1 MRTSIPILMI
11 AMLAPAAASNGAAP
25 AGWDS
30 MFLAAD
36 STPKVL
42 APDVLSTGDDE
53 SHASVFPDGRTLY
66 FLKNTPSFDFYTIV
80 FSELRDGKWS
90 RPRTAPFSGHY
101 SDADI
106 VFTADGRRA
115 YFVSARPVDGKRR
128 ADMEIWTIERDASGR
143 WGEPRHVEEL
153 SSPTDEWFPN
163 LTADGTIYF
172 GSDRPGGVGGTDIWR
187 ARFVGGKFQPPENL
201 GTPVNSRG
209 DEIEPFV
216 SADEQT
222 LIIAAR
228 NRGDAVGAY
237 DLYISQRS
245 GGQWETPRNPGPPI
259 NSAGW
264 DFAPRLS
271 PDGRIFIFTS
281 NRGFGATGP
290 DRPLSFDQLERLLRS
305 PGNGLRDIYYVSAD
319 AILR

>member
-1 MRTSIPILMI
+1 MHSSILGVLI
-11 AMLAPAAASNGAAP
+11 AASWNALFPASDDAP
-25 AGWDS
+25 
-30 MFLAAD
+30 
-36 STPKVL
+36 KIL

-53 SHASVFPDGRTLY
+53 SHASMFPDGHTLY

-80 FSELRDGKWS
+80 YSELRGGKWT

-115 YFVSARPVDGKRR
+115 YFVSARPVDGQPRS
-128 ADMEIWTIERDASGR
+128 DMEIWTVERDAHGT
-143 WGEPRHVEEL
+143 WGEPRHVPEL

-172 GSDRPGGVGGTDIWR
+172 GSDRAGGVGGTDIWR
-187 ARFVGGKFQPPENL
+187 SRFVDGKFQPPENL
-201 GTPVNSRG
+201 GAPVNSKG
-209 DEIEPFV
+209 DEIEPFI
-216 SADEQT
+216 SPDEQL
-222 LIIAAR
+222 LIVAAR

-237 DLYISQRS
+237 DLYVSQRR
-245 GGQWETPRNPGPPI
+245 GERWDTPRHPGPPI
-259 NSAGW
+259 NSTAW
-264 DFAPRLS
+264 DFAPRLT

-281 NRGFGATGP
+281 NRGFGSRGP
-290 DRPLSFDQLERLLRS
+290 DRSLSFEQLERQLRS

-319 AILR
+319 ALLR

>member
-1 MRTSIPILMI
+1 MRSPIPVLLI
-11 AMLAPAAASNGAAP
+11 AMLAAAPTANAAAP
-25 AGWDS
+25 ASWDS
-30 MFLAAD
+30 LFPGAD
-36 STPKVL
+36 ATPQVL

-53 SHASVFPDGRTLY
+53 SHASVFPDGHTLY

-115 YFVSARPVDGKRR
+115 YFVSARPVHGKVRD
-128 ADMEIWTIERDASGR
+128 DMEIWTIERDAGGQ

-187 ARFVGGKFQPPENL
+187 ARFVNGRFQPPENV
-201 GTPVNSRG
+201 GEPVNSKG

-237 DLYISQRS
+237 DLYVSKRS
-245 GGQWETPRNPGPPI
+245 SGRWETPRHPGPPI
-259 NSAGW
+259 NSTGW

-271 PDGRIFIFTS
+271 PDGKVFIFTS
-281 NRGFGATGP
+281 NRGFGSKGP
-290 DRPLSFDQLERLLRS
+290 DRPLTFEQLEHRLHS
-305 PGNGLRDIYYVSAD
+305 PGNGLRDIYYVSAG
-319 AILR
+319 ALLR

>member
-1 MRTSIPILMI
+1 MRSSIPALTI
-11 AMLAPAAASNGAAP
+11 ALLAATATSNAAAP
-25 AGWDS
+25 ASWDS
-30 MFLAAD
+30 LFPAAD
-36 STPKVL
+36 ATPKVL

-53 SHASVFPDGRTLY
+53 SHASVVPDGHTLY

-90 RPRTAPFSGHY
+90 RPRTAPFSGRH

-115 YFVSARPVDGKRR
+115 YFVSARPVDGKPRD
-128 ADMEIWTIERDASGR
+128 DMEIWTVERDASGR

-187 ARFVGGKFQPPENL
+187 ARFVNGKFQPPENV
-201 GTPVNSRG
+201 GAPVNSQG
-209 DEIEPFV
+209 DEIEPFI

-237 DLYISQRS
+237 DLYVAKRS
-245 GGQWETPRNPGPPI
+245 GGHWETPRHPGPPI
-259 NSAGW
+259 NSTGW

-281 NRGFGATGP
+281 NRGFGSKGP
-290 DRPLSFDQLERLLRS
+290 DGALSFDQLERRLHS

-319 AILR
+319 ALLR

>member
-1 MRTSIPILMI
+1 
-11 AMLAPAAASNGAAP
+11 MLAATATGNAAAP
-25 AGWDS
+25 ASWDAL
-30 MFLAAD
+30 FPAAD
-36 STPKVL
+36 ATPKVL

-53 SHASVFPDGRTLY
+53 SHASAFPDGHTLY

-115 YFVSARPVDGKRR
+115 YFVSARPVAGKQRD
-128 ADMEIWTIERDASGR
+128 DMEIWTIGRDASGR

-187 ARFVGGKFQPPENL
+187 ARFVNGRFQPPENL
-201 GTPVNSRG
+201 GAPVNSTG
-209 DEIEPFV
+209 DEIEPFI

-237 DLYISQRS
+237 DLYVAQRS
-245 GGQWETPRNPGPPI
+245 GGRWQTPHHPGPPL
-259 NSAGW
+259 NSTGW

-271 PDGRIFIFTS
+271 PDGKILIFTS
-281 NRGFGATGP
+281 NRGFGSTGP
-290 DRPLSFDQLERLLRS
+290 DRPLTFDQLERRLRS
-305 PGNGLRDIYYVSAD
+305 AGNGLRDIYYVSAD
-319 AILR
+319 ALLR

>member
-1 MRTSIPILMI
+1 MRSSIAVFLA
-11 AMLAPAAASNGAAP
+11 AMLACMARSNAAAP
-25 AGWDS
+25 ASWDAS
-30 MFLAAD
+30 FPAPD
-36 STPKVL
+36 DTPKVL
-42 APDVLSTGDDE
+42 APDVLCTGDDE

-80 FSELRDGKWS
+80 YSELRDGKWS
-90 RPRTAPFSGHY
+90 RPRTAPFSGRY
-101 SDADI
+101 ADADI

-115 YFVSARPVDGKRR
+115 YFVSARPVNGQPRE
-128 ADMEIWTIERDASGR
+128 DMEIWTVERDARGN
-143 WGEPRHVEEL
+143 WGEPRHVDEL

-187 ARFVGGKFQPPENL
+187 ARFVNGKFQPPQNV
-201 GTPVNSRG
+201 GAPVNSKG
-209 DEIEPFV
+209 DEIEPFI

-222 LIIAAR
+222 LIVAAR

-237 DLYISQRS
+237 DLYVAHRR
-245 GGQWETPRNPGPPI
+245 GETWDTPRHPGPPI
-259 NSAGW
+259 NSTGW

-271 PDGRIFIFTS
+271 PDGKIFIFTS
-281 NRGFGATGP
+281 NRGFGSQGP
-290 DRPLSFDQLERLLRS
+290 DRTLDFDQLERRLRS

-319 AILR
+319 ALLR

>member
-1 MRTSIPILMI
+1 MRPVFLI
-11 AMLAPAAASNGAAP
+11 AMLMSAAASQAATP
-25 AGWDS
+25 ASWDALFPGS
-30 MFLAAD
+30 DA
-36 STPKVL
+36 TPKVL

-53 SHASVFPDGRTLY
+53 SHASVFPDGHTLY

-80 FSELRDGKWS
+80 YSELRDGKWS

-115 YFVSARPVDGKRR
+115 YFVSARPVNGKPRE
-128 ADMEIWTIERDASGR
+128 DMEIWTIERDASGK
-143 WGEPRHVEEL
+143 WGEPRHVPEL

-187 ARFVGGKFQPPENL
+187 ARFANDKFAPPENV
-201 GTPVNSRG
+201 GAPVNSKG
-209 DEIEPFV
+209 DEIEPFI

-222 LIIAAR
+222 LIVAAR

-237 DLYISQRS
+237 DLYIAKRR
-245 GGQWETPRNPGPPI
+245 GEHWDAPHHPGLPI
-259 NSAGW
+259 NSTAW

-271 PDGRIFIFTS
+271 PDGKIFIFTS
-281 NRGFGATGP
+281 NRGFGSQGL
-290 DRPLSFDQLERLLRS
+290 DRALGFDQLEQRLHA
-305 PGNGLRDIYYVSAD
+305 PGNGLRDIYYVSAE
-319 AILR
+319 ALLR

>member
-1 MRTSIPILMI
+1 MRSAFLI
-11 AMLAPAAASNGAAP
+11 AMLMSAAASQAAAP
-25 AGWDS
+25 ASWDTLFPAS
-30 MFLAAD
+30 DAM
-36 STPKVL
+36 PKVL
-42 APDVLSTGDDE
+42 APNVLCTGDDE
-53 SHASVFPDGRTLY
+53 SHASVFPDGHTLY

-80 FSELRDGKWS
+80 YSELRDGKWS

-106 VFTADGRRA
+106 VFAADGRRA
-115 YFVSARPVDGKRR
+115 YFVSARPVNGKPRD
-128 ADMEIWTIERDASGR
+128 DMEIWTIERDASGN
-143 WGEPRHVEEL
+143 WGEPRHVPEL

-187 ARFVGGKFQPPENL
+187 ARFANGKFALPENV
-201 GTPVNSRG
+201 GAPVNSKG
-209 DEIEPFV
+209 DEIEPFI

-222 LIIAAR
+222 LIVAAR

-237 DLYISQRS
+237 DLYVAQRR
-245 GGQWETPRNPGPPI
+245 GERWDPPHHPGPPI
-259 NSAGW
+259 NSTGW

-271 PDGRIFIFTS
+271 PDGKIFIFTS
-281 NRGFGATGP
+281 NRGFGSQGLDHALG
-290 DRPLSFDQLERLLRS
+290 FDQLEQRLHA

-319 AILR
+319 ALLR

>member
-1 MRTSIPILMI
+1 MRSVFLI
-11 AMLAPAAASNGAAP
+11 AMLMSAAASQAATP
-25 AGWDS
+25 ASWDTLFPAS
-30 MFLAAD
+30 DA
-36 STPKVL
+36 TPKVL
-42 APDVLSTGDDE
+42 APDVLCTGDDE
-53 SHASVFPDGRTLY
+53 SHASVFPDGHTLY

-80 FSELRDGKWS
+80 YSELRDGKWS

-106 VFTADGRRA
+106 VFAADGRRA
-115 YFVSARPVDGKRR
+115 YFVSARPVNGKPRD
-128 ADMEIWTIERDASGR
+128 DMEIWTIERDASGK
-143 WGEPRHVEEL
+143 WGEPRHVSEL

-187 ARFVGGKFQPPENL
+187 ARFVNGKFAAPENV
-201 GTPVNSRG
+201 GEPVNSKG
-209 DEIEPFV
+209 DEIEPFI

-222 LIIAAR
+222 LIVAAR

-237 DLYISQRS
+237 DLYVAHRR
-245 GGQWETPRNPGPPI
+245 GERWDPPHHPGPPI
-259 NSAGW
+259 NSTGW

-271 PDGRIFIFTS
+271 PDGKIFIFTS
-281 NRGFGATGP
+281 NRGFGSQGL
-290 DRPLSFDQLERLLRS
+290 DRTLGFDQLEQRLHA

-319 AILR
+319 ALLR

>member
-1 MRTSIPILMI
+1 MRSSIAVAFVAILTCS
-11 AMLAPAAASNGAAP
+11 ASHAAAPVSWDALFPAP
-25 AGWDS
+25 DG
-30 MFLAAD
+30 
-36 STPKVL
+36 TPKVL
-42 APDVLSTGDDE
+42 APDVLCTGDDE

-80 FSELRDGKWS
+80 YSELRDGKWS

-115 YFVSARPVDGKRR
+115 YFVSARPVNGKPRG
-128 ADMEIWTIERDASGR
+128 DMEIWTVERAANGA
-143 WGEPRHVEEL
+143 WGEPRHVHEL

-187 ARFVGGKFQPPENL
+187 ARFVGGRFLAPENL
-201 GTPVNSRG
+201 GAPVNSRG
-209 DEIEPFV
+209 DEIEPFI
-216 SADEQT
+216 SADGQT
-222 LIIAAR
+222 LIVAAR
-228 NRGDAVGAY
+228 NRGDAIGAY
-237 DLYISQRS
+237 DLYVAKRS
-245 GGQWETPRNPGPPI
+245 GDRWNAPRHPGPPI

-271 PDGRIFIFTS
+271 PDGKIFIFTS
-281 NRGFGATGP
+281 NRGFGSRGL
-290 DRPLSFDQLERLLRS
+290 DRRLGFDQLERRLHS

-319 AILR
+319 ALLR

>member
-1 MRTSIPILMI
+1 MRSSIPVLTI
-11 AMLAPAAASNGAAP
+11 AMLAATATSNAAAP
-25 AGWDS
+25 ASWNS
-30 MFLAAD
+30 LFPAAD
-36 STPKVL
+36 ATPKVL

-53 SHASVFPDGRTLY
+53 SHASVVPDGHTLY

-80 FSELRDGKWS
+80 FSDLRDGKWS
-90 RPRTAPFSGHY
+90 RPQTAPFSGHY

-115 YFVSARPVDGKRR
+115 YFVSARPVEGKPRD
-128 ADMEIWTIERDASGR
+128 DMEIWTIERDASGR
-143 WGEPRHVEEL
+143 WGEPRHVEGL

-187 ARFVGGKFQPPENL
+187 ARFVDGKFQPPEDV
-201 GTPVNSRG
+201 GAPVNSKG
-209 DEIEPFV
+209 DEIEPFI

-237 DLYISQRS
+237 DLYVAKRS
-245 GGQWETPRNPGPPI
+245 GGHWETPRHPGSPI
-259 NSAGW
+259 NSTGW

-271 PDGRIFIFTS
+271 QDGKIFIFTS
-281 NRGFGATGP
+281 NRGFGSKGP
-290 DRPLSFDQLERLLRS
+290 DRALSFDQLERRLHS

-319 AILR
+319 ALLR

>member
-1 MRTSIPILMI
+1 MRSSIPTFLV
-11 AMLAPAAASNGAAP
+11 AMLTCHAAAPSSWDALFPASNA
-25 AGWDS
+25 
-30 MFLAAD
+30 
-36 STPKVL
+36 TPQVL

-53 SHASVFPDGRTLY
+53 SHASVFPDGHTLY

-80 FSELRDGKWS
+80 YSELRDGKWS
-90 RPRTAPFSGHY
+90 RPQIAPFSGRY

-115 YFVSARPVDGKRR
+115 YFVSARPVNGQSRD
-128 ADMEIWTIERDASGR
+128 DMEIWTIERDARGN
-143 WGEPRHVEEL
+143 WGEPRHVPEL
-153 SSPTDEWFPN
+153 SSPTDEWFPT

-172 GSDRPGGVGGTDIWR
+172 GSDRAGGVGGTDIWR
-187 ARFVGGKFQPPENL
+187 ARFVNGKFQPPENV
-201 GTPVNSRG
+201 GAPVNSKG

-216 SADEQT
+216 SADEQL

-237 DLYISQRS
+237 DLYVARRR
-245 GGQWETPRNPGPPI
+245 GAGWDTPRHPGPPI
-259 NSAGW
+259 NSPGW

-271 PDGRIFIFTS
+271 PDGKIFVFTS
-281 NRGFGATGP
+281 NRGFGSQAL
-290 DRPLSFDQLERLLRS
+290 DRKLSSMSCERRLHA

-319 AILR
+319 AIA

>member
-1 MRTSIPILMI
+1 MRSSVTILLI
-11 AMLAPAAASNGAAP
+11 AMLAGTATSNPAAP
-25 AGWDS
+25 ASWDLLFPS
-30 MFLAAD
+30 AD
-36 STPKVL
+36 AEPKVL

-53 SHASVFPDGRTLY
+53 SHASVFPDGHTLY

-80 FSELRDGKWS
+80 FSELRDGEWS

-115 YFVSARPVDGKRR
+115 YFVSARPVEGKPRD
-128 ADMEIWTIERDASGR
+128 DMEIWTIERNAGGQ

-153 SSPTDEWFPN
+153 SSPTDEWFPS

-187 ARFVGGKFQPPENL
+187 ARFVNGKFRSPENV
-201 GTPVNSRG
+201 GAPVNSKG

-228 NRGDAVGAY
+228 NRGDAIGAY
-237 DLYISQRS
+237 DLYVARRS
-245 GGQWETPRNPGPPI
+245 GGRWETPRHPGPPI
-259 NSAGW
+259 NSTAW

-271 PDGRIFIFTS
+271 PDGKVFIFTS
-281 NRGFGATGP
+281 NRGFGSKGP
-290 DRPLSFDQLERLLRS
+290 DRPLTFDQLERRLHS

-319 AILR
+319 ALLR

>member
-1 MRTSIPILMI
+1 MRSSIVVLLTG
-11 AMLAPAAASNGAAP
+11 MLAATSNAAAPPSWNALFPAP
-25 AGWDS
+25 DA
-30 MFLAAD
+30 
-36 STPKVL
+36 TPKVL
-42 APDVLSTGDDE
+42 APDVISTGDDE
-53 SHASVFPDGRTLY
+53 SHASVFPDGHTLY

-80 FSELRDGKWS
+80 SSELRDGRWS
-90 RPRTAPFSGHY
+90 RPQVAPFSGHY

-115 YFVSARPVDGKRR
+115 YFVSARPVDGKPRD
-128 ADMEIWTIERDASGR
+128 DMEIWTIERDASGR
-143 WGEPRHVEEL
+143 WGEPRHVDEL

-187 ARFVGGKFQPPENL
+187 ARAVNGRFAAPENV
-201 GTPVNSRG
+201 GAPVNSKG
-209 DEIEPFV
+209 DEIEPFI

-222 LIIAAR
+222 LIVAAR

-237 DLYISQRS
+237 DVYVSKRK
-245 GGQWETPRNPGPPI
+245 GGRWQTPHHPGPPI
-259 NSAGW
+259 NSTGW

-271 PDGRIFIFTS
+271 PDGKIFVFTS
-281 NRGFGATGP
+281 NRGFGSHGVDHA
-290 DRPLSFDQLERLLRS
+290 LSFDQLERRLHA

-319 AILR
+319 ALLR